1 MNDLVVQFFGLDQ
14 LRPGDAGV
22 SFGFARE
29 LPAWAWALVIV
40 AAAGFAG
47 WTYWRLIAPR
57 AGRAALAIV
66 RTITLVLLV
75 LIISGPQFVRTNEH
89 VERDWVVLLVDRSE
103 SMGVRDVE
111 TESGQRASRD
121 EQLRE
126 AVRDGWPMLSAL
138 ESDRHVLWLG
148 FDAAAFDLRVM
159 RDDGAQLGIDLG
171 EPDGSRTGI
180 GAAIDQALRRVAAR
194 PVSGVVLLSDG
205 RSGDML
211 ARSTLRRLQN
221 ELIPVFAVPLG
232 SPEPLSDVAIR
243 KAEAPRLAFVD
254 DSVPVSVELR
264 CTGTGE
270 VGGATVRLIDL
281 DTNEALDERRVEADA
296 LRDGSARVTLMTRPT
311 LPGEVRWGVRVTTD
325 RPDLIEENNTAEVS
339 LDLMDDTLRVV
350 YFDGYPRWEYRY
362 VKNLLLRERSI
373 DSSTLMLSPSHTYTQ
388 EGDTILAT
396 LPQSPEEWAEF
407 DVVVLGDLRPEVF
420 GEEKLEQLREHV
432 AVRGGGLL
440 WIAGPGA
447 IPESWRGTPLADLL
461 PFRDEGPVPAW
472 DEPVTMAPT
481 PAAERQGL
489 LRIDLASGVS
499 GWLDRLSNPA
509 TGWSQL
515 RWAQRIDP
523 SWIKP
528 TAEVLA
534 TATPISEGASPGPS
548 ATPLVLTMRFGA
560 GRIVYV
566 GTDEVWRWRYG
577 RGEALPER
585 FWIPLIR
592 HLGRESLALSGRGAV
607 LEVTPPQAAVDQPV
621 SVGVRLVDQALF
633 ETAPGSIGVTVERRG
648 AGTDSPVK
656 LTLGPD
662 RNAGRADSFGTTW
675 QAAEP
680 GTYTIRV
687 SDPSLASLGLEAT
700 LEVRAPGDELASP
713 ETDHAMLASLT
724 EVTAGRVV
732 PPDRIG
738 ELGDLL
744 PNRSRVIPAAP
755 DIETLWDRPIVLATL
770 LVLLAVEWVGRR
782 LVRLS

>member
-1 MNDLVVQFFGLDQ
+1 MNDLVVQLFGLDQ
-14 LRPGDAGV
+14 LHPGDAGV
-22 SFGFARE
+22 SFGFAHE

-40 AAAGFAG
+40 SAGGFAG
-47 WTYWRLIAPR
+47 WSYWRLLGSRI
-57 AGRAALAIV
+57 GRTALAIV
-66 RTITLVLLV
+66 RTLTLVLLV
-75 LIISGPQFVRTNEH
+75 LIISGPQLVRTNEH
-89 VERDWVVLLVDRSE
+89 VERDWVVVLVDRSE
-103 SMGVRDVE
+103 SMSVRDVE
-111 TESGQRASRD
+111 TAGGQRASRD

-126 AVRDGWPMLSAL
+126 ALRDGWATLSAL
-138 ESDRHVLWLG
+138 GRDRHVLWLG
-148 FDAAAFDLRVM
+148 FDAGVFDLRVVG
-159 RDDGAQLGIDLG
+159 DGGEQLGVDIG

-180 GAAIDQALRRVAAR
+180 GTAIDQALRRVAAR

-205 RSGDML
+205 RSGDTV

-264 CTGTGE
+264 RTGTGE
-270 VGGATVRLIDL
+270 VGGATVRLIDTG
-281 DTNEALDERRVEADA
+281 TNEVLDEQHVGPDE
-296 LRDGSARVTLMTRPT
+296 LSTGSAHLTLMTRPSV
-311 LPGEVRWGVRVTTD
+311 PGEVRWAVRVTTD
-325 RPDLIEENNTAEVS
+325 RPDLIEENNSAEVS

-362 VKNLLLRERSI
+362 VKNLLLREHTI
-373 DSSTLMLSPSHTYTQ
+373 DSSTLMLSPIHTSIQ
-388 EGDTILAT
+388 EGDTILAS
-396 LPQSPEEWAEF
+396 LPHSPEEWADF

-420 GEEKLEQLREHV
+420 GEERLEQLREHV

-447 IPESWRGTPLADLL
+447 TPDSWRGSPLSDLL

-472 DEPVTMAPT
+472 DEAVTMAPT
-481 PAAERQGL
+481 PAAARQGL
-489 LRIDLASGVS
+489 LRTDLSPGSS
-499 GWLDRLSNPA
+499 GWLGRLSDPA

-523 SWIKP
+523 SWVKP

-534 TATPISEGASPGPS
+534 TATPVSEGVAPGPG
-548 ATPLVLTMRFGA
+548 ATPLVLSMRFGA

-585 FWIPLIR
+585 FWVPLIR

-621 SVGVRLVDQALF
+621 SVSVRLVDQALF
-633 ETAPGSIGVTVERRG
+633 DAAPGSIGVTVQRRG
-648 AGTDSPVK
+648 VGTDAPVK
-656 LTLGPD
+656 LTLGQD
-662 RNAGRADSFGTTW
+662 RGGGRADTFDTTW
-675 QAAEP
+675 RASEP
-680 GTYTIRV
+680 GTYTVRV

-713 ETDHAMLASLT
+713 ETDHAMLGSLVEAT
-724 EVTAGRVV
+724 GGEVLD
-732 PPDRIG
+732 PDKLG
-738 ELGDLL
+738 DLGDLL
-744 PNRSRVIPAAP
+744 PNRSRVTPAAP
-755 DIETLWDRPIVLATL
+755 DIETLWDRPIVLMAL